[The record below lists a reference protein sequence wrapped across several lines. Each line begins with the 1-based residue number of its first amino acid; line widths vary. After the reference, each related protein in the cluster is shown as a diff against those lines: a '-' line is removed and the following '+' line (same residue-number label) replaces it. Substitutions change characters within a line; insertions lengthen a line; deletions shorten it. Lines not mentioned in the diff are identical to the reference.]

1 MTKIVYKMVDK
12 SGNNLLWNNA
22 YLDSYQKA
30 IDWVWEKR
38 YEFQLIRMHWELTL
52 TDIPS
57 IKVWTYVFEVID

>member
-12 SGNNLLWNNA
+12 SGNNLLWNND

-38 YEFQLIRMHWELTL
+38 YEFQLMNMHWELTFH
-52 TDIPS
+52 DVPS
-57 IKVWTYVFEVID
+57 IKVWIYVFEVID